1 MSTIYES
8 INQVMRDVT
17 SLGKTQQNEYQGFN
31 FRGIDDVMNHCG
43 PAMRKHGVV
52 ATPIKVVAVT
62 GEKELRNSTA
72 KCVDLIVTIRW
83 ANIEGDYM
91 DMQVAAEAFDSG
103 DKATAKAMSV
113 ALRTAYLQ
121 TLCLP
126 TEEADPDSFSYQL
139 ATNDQREA
147 FIEELKGITDLDAM
161 RRLQGRAKQFN
172 AVKEWAEAGK
182 ALASAGGASDTA

>member
-8 INQVMRDVT
+8 INRVMRDVT
-17 SLGKTQQNEYQGFN
+17 SLGKMQKSQHQGFN

-52 ATPIKVVAVT
+52 AAPIKVEAVA
-62 GEKELRNSTA
+62 GEKQLRNSVA
-72 KCVDLIVTIRW
+72 KSMDLIVTIRW
-83 ANIEGDYM
+83 ANTEGEFM
-91 DMQVAAEAFDSG
+91 DTQVAAEAFDSG

-121 TLCLP
+121 VLCLP
-126 TEEADPDSFSYQL
+126 TEEADPDSFTYQL

-147 FIEELKGITDLDAM
+147 FIKELEGITDLDAM
-161 RRLQGRAKQFN
+161 RRLQGKAKQFN

-182 ALASAGGASDTA
+182 KLASAGGDNGTA

>member
-1 MSTIYES
+1 MVTIYES
-8 INQVMRDVT
+8 INRVMRDVT
-17 SLGKTQQNEYQGFN
+17 SLGKTQKSKHQGFN

-52 ATPIKVVAVT
+52 AAPIKVEAVA
-62 GEKELRNSTA
+62 GEKQLRNSVA
-72 KCVDLIVTIRW
+72 KSMDLIVTIRW
-83 ANIEGDYM
+83 ANTEGEFM
-91 DMQVAAEAFDSG
+91 DTQVAAEAFDSG

-126 TEEADPDSFSYQL
+126 TEEADPDSFTYQL

-147 FIEELKGITDLDAM
+147 FIKGLEGITDLDAM
-161 RRLQGRAKQFN
+161 RRLQGKAKQFN

-182 ALASAGGASDTA
+182 KLASAGGDNGTA

>member
-8 INQVMRDVT
+8 INRVMRDVT
-17 SLGKTQQNEYQGFN
+17 SLGKTQQSKHQGFN

-52 ATPIKVVAVT
+52 AAPIKVVAVT
-62 GEKELRNSTA
+62 GEKQLRNSVA
-72 KCVDLIVTIRW
+72 KSMDLIVTIRW
-83 ANIEGDYM
+83 ANTEGEFM
-91 DMQVAAEAFDSG
+91 DTQVAAEAFDSG

-126 TEEADPDSFSYQL
+126 TEEADPDSFTYQL

-147 FIEELKGITDLDAM
+147 FIKELEGITDLDAM
-161 RRLQGRAKQFN
+161 RRLQGKAKQFN

-182 ALASAGGASDTA
+182 KLASAGGDNGTA

>member
-8 INQVMRDVT
+8 INRVMRDVT
-17 SLGKTQQNEYQGFN
+17 SLGKTQQNKHQGFN

-52 ATPIKVVAVT
+52 AAPIKVEAAA
-62 GEKELRNSTA
+62 GEKQLRNSVA
-72 KCVDLIVTIRW
+72 KSMDLIVTIRW
-83 ANIEGDYM
+83 ANTEGEFM
-91 DMQVAAEAFDSG
+91 DTQVAAEAFDSG

-126 TEEADPDSFSYQL
+126 TEEADPDSFTYQL

-147 FIEELKGITDLDAM
+147 FIKELEGITDLDAM
-161 RRLQGRAKQFN
+161 RRLQGKAKQFN

-182 ALASAGGASDTA
+182 KLASAGGDNGTA